1 MLDIHAMNISQL
13 NKTAKSFCK
22 EREAHFI
29 WEHAQRLYE
38 TSESPKFRYYAI
50 FLLGHLAPYSS
61 YALHYLK
68 ETVSEDQ
75 DWRAQE
81 VLSKAFESYCADI
94 GYDKALPC
102 IREWL
107 EDPRPNVRRAVI
119 EGLRVWTN
127 RPYFRFH
134 PQEALELL
142 APKKTDPSDKIRKS
156 AGSAISDISKKHRH
170 LVAKEVE
177 LWDRSNPLVAYTYEF
192 AVRHL

>member
-22 EREAHFI
+22 ERDARFI
-29 WEHAQRLYE
+29 LEHAQRLYE

-68 ETVSEDQ
+68 ETVSEDP

-81 VLSKAFESYCADI
+81 ILGKAFESYCAAI
-94 GYDKALPC
+94 GYENALPY
-102 IREWL
+102 IQEWL
-107 EDPRPNVRRAVI
+107 EDPRSNVRRAVI
-119 EGLRVWTN
+119 EGPRVWTN
-127 RPYFRFH
+127 RSYFRLH
-134 PQEALELL
+134 PQKALDLL
-142 APKKTDPSDKIRKS
+142 AQKKADPSDKVRKS
-156 AGSAISDISKKHRH
+156 AGSAISDISKKHRL

-177 LWDRSNPLVAYTYEF
+177 QWDRSNPLIAYTYKF
-192 AVRHL
+192 AVQHL